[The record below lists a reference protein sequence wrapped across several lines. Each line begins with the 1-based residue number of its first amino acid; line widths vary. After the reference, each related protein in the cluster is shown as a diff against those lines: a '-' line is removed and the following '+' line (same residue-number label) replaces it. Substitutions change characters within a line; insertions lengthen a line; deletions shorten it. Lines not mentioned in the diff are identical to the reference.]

1 MATDGKG
8 VVTIIFWLK
17 NFQVVSLTL
26 FSFPLCHVLV
36 GVPIKLL
43 HEAEKHIITVEL
55 KNGEIYKGQLAEA
68 EDTMNCQMKEGKSIC
83 TTFSFSSTS
92 FNSKPQICTT
102 HNSHNDSP

>member
-8 VVTIIFWLK
+8 VVTIVIRLK
-17 NFQVVSLTL
+17 IFQVVTLTL
-26 FSFPLCHVLV
+26 FSFPLYHVLV

-68 EDTMNCQMKEGKSIC
+68 EDTMNCQMKEGKSIA
-83 TTFSFSSTS
+83 
-92 FNSKPQICTT
+92 
-102 HNSHNDSP
+102 